1 MQSRGKDFAK
11 ALFDSSVHKTGWK
24 LILSQNIGK
33 LLNVVVEGIPRVI
46 GANGQYSVHVHV
58 CHVWTFYSVKI
69 YIQDIDQTY

>member
-33 LLNVVVEGIPRVI
+33 LLNVVVEVKF
-46 GANGQYSVHVHV
+46 HVLLV
-58 CHVWTFYSVKI
+58 LMVNTVYMYMYAMSGPSTQSK
-69 YIQDIDQTY
+69 YTRY

>member
-33 LLNVVVEGIPRVI
+33 LLNVVVEVKF
-46 GANGQYSVHVHV
+46 HVLLV
-58 CHVWTFYSVKI
+58 LMVNTVYMYMYAMSGPST
-69 YIQDIDQTY
+69 QS